1 MPDQSNRTEIM
12 YEFIKMLE
20 NQYGRIREYIKRH
33 TGLLDDE
40 ITAIRD
46 INDLLCLPTFVSR

>member
-1 MPDQSNRTEIM
+1 MTNQSNRTEIM

-20 NQYGRIREYIKRH
+20 NQYGGVREYIKRH

-46 INDLLCLPTFVSR
+46 NLLCLPTLVSR